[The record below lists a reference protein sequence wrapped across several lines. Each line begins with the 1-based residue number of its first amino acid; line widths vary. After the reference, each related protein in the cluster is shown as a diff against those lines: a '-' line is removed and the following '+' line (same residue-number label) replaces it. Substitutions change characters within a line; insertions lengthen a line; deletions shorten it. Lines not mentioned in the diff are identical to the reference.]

1 MRSIFSVKDLR
12 TKIVFTLLMVV
23 VYKALSVIPVPGV
36 NIETLWELV
45 DKQAG
50 LSFFSAITWWG
61 LSNFSIILMGLSPY
75 INAMIIIQLLWV
87 IIPAIE
93 NMRKE
98 GEAGQRKITK
108 MTRWLTLPLA
118 FAQSYWM
125 ILLLNTLAGW
135 TIIDASNTSLVFMA
149 MSIVTAWTM
158 FLLWLWETMTEY
170 GISNGI
176 SIIISASVLSWVPSV
191 IAWYFPST
199 LDSEN
204 TFSSTFSN
212 AFSNTWWIAWLSSGL
227 SFLIMAVLTVL
238 VIYIIIKFT
247 QGYRK
252 IPVIYTRTG
261 REEKSYF
268 PIKINQAGMIPII
281 FSVSL
286 VTFPSILG
294 EVLSNSGA
302 QTARNIGEF
311 FATHF
316 SFNNPSWLYIFI
328 YFALI
333 VLFSYFYVS
342 ITFRTED
349 IAESIQKRWGYIP
362 WVRPGQETAEYLS
375 KVSSHLTLFGWTFL
389 ALIAIFPYIMLKF
402 TWQQTDFLVTGAG
415 LIIIVSVILDLV
427 SKVDSEMQ
435 LYDYSKFK

>member
-36 NIETLWELV
+36 NTEALGTLV
-45 DKQAG
+45 SSQAG

-75 INAMIIIQLLWV
+75 INAMIIIQLLGV

-125 ILLLNTLAGW
+125 ILLLNTLAGG
-135 TIIDASNTSLVFMA
+135 TIIDTSNTGLVLMA

-176 SIIISASVLSWVPSV
+176 SIIISASVLSGVPSI
-191 IAWYFPST
+191 IASYFPWTWSIN
-199 LDSEN
+199 N
-204 TFSSTFSN
+204 TFSSIFLD
-212 AFSNTWWIAWLSSGL
+212 AFSNTWWIGWLSSGL
-227 SFLIMAVLTVL
+227 SFLIMTALTVL
-238 VIYIIIKFT
+238 VIYVIIKFT

-268 PIKINQAGMIPII
+268 PIKVNQAGMIPII

-294 EVLSNSGA
+294 EVLSNSNA
-302 QTARNIGEF
+302 QTARTIGEF

-349 IAESIQKRWGYIP
+349 IAESIQKRGWYIP

-389 ALIAIFPYIMLKF
+389 ALVAIFPYVMLKF
-402 TWQQTDFLVTGAG
+402 TWQQIDFLVTGAG